1 MTVKKMDTVD
11 MEKMNGDA
19 IAKACLY
26 FSQNKKG
33 TAKDA
38 DTYGATMCSLCRRG
52 FLKIIGT
59 TTEMVKIGDNLYKE
73 YPANI
78 YALSDKCSAEE
89 MWNLY
94 REHMIKYY
102 ELEMYRTRLEI
113 ERLKS
118 ELEGLE
124 KLRAQF
130 E

>member
-1 MTVKKMDTVD
+1 MTVKEKNTVN

-38 DTYGATMCSLCRRG
+38 DTYGSTMCSLCRRG
-52 FLKIIGT
+52 FLKIIGRT
-59 TTEMVKIGDNLYKE
+59 PEMVKIGDNLYKE

-78 YALSDKCSAEE
+78 YALSDECSAEE

-102 ELEMYRTRLEI
+102 DCEMYHIRFGI
-113 ERLKS
+113 ECLKS